1 MKRFCLIV
9 VMFLLAISP
18 VLGLGAKQ
26 VLHIYTALDVDE
38 AKIYIEAFES
48 RYPDIDVEW
57 VRLSAG
63 ELLARLRAEA
73 GNPQASLWLG
83 GPSDTFIVAKME
95 GLLAPY
101 RESLGWQY
109 ISKKFKDP
117 DGYWVGIYIGFIAF
131 ASNREFLAQHGLE
144 PPKSWYDLLRPEFA
158 GKISMAFPYTSG
170 TGYTRL
176 ATLVFL
182 MGEEEALKF
191 ETQVSKVIHH
201 YTKAGSA
208 PVTEVGLGE
217 VAVGVA
223 FAHDVIAKGIA
234 KGYPVVLSFPEEG
247 TGYEIGAMALIKNGP
262 ELELAKIFYDW
273 MLSAEAQSLFKKW
286 FRVPLN
292 PEAELAEGLVTAEMV
307 KLVEYDALWA
317 AQNRD
322 RLCEL
327 WQRMTGY

>member
-1 MKRFCLIV
+1 MHKLLV
-9 VMFLLAISP
+9 ATLVMLTVITGVSSTN
-18 VLGLGAKQ
+18 

-38 AKIYIEAFES
+38 AKIYIEAFQQK
-48 RYPDIDVEW
+48 YPHIKVEW

-73 GNPQASLWLG
+73 ANPQASLWLG
-83 GPSDTFIVAKME
+83 GPSDTFIIAKEE

-101 RESLGWQY
+101 KESLGWQY
-109 ISKKFKDP
+109 LPAKFKDP
-117 DGYWVGIYIGFIAF
+117 EGYWVGIYTGFIAF
-131 ASNREFLAQHGLE
+131 ASNKDYLAQKGIE
-144 PPKSWYDLLRPEFA
+144 PPTSWFDLFRPEFC
-158 GKISMAFPYTSG
+158 GKISVAFPYTSG
-170 TGYTRL
+170 TGYTRF

-182 MGEEEALKF
+182 LGEDKALEYEKKLS
-191 ETQVSKVIHH
+191 ECIHH

-223 FAHDVIAKGIA
+223 FAHDVIAKGVA
-234 KGYPVVLSFPEEG
+234 KGYPVVLSFPKEG
-247 TGYEIGAMALIKNGP
+247 TGYEIGAMALIKGAP
-262 ELELAKIFYDW
+262 ELDLAKVFYDW

-286 FRVPLN
+286 YRIPLN

-307 KLVEYDALWA
+307 NLVEYDALWA

-327 WQRMTGY
+327 WQRVTGY